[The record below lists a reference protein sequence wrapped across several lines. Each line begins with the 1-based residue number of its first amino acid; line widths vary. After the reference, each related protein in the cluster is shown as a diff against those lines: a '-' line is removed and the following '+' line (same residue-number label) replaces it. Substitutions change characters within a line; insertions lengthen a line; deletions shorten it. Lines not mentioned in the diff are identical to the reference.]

1 MSSKS
6 SVVKFGS
13 LSAAVIAV
21 INAPQVIAADA
32 AEKKLET
39 VYVSA
44 TRSETAQMPVATQIK
59 VMIAKKSV

>member
-32 AEKKLET
+32 AEKNWKRFMSVQRVAKL
-39 VYVSA
+39 
-44 TRSETAQMPVATQIK
+44 RKCQ
-59 VMIAKKSV
+59 